1 MDYYLDE
8 YNATIDEQCCLS
20 NEIEIE
26 KSNKNRDV
34 YINRN
39 LIFSDRYIEAIK
51 SLGENKYCTRTI
63 VDVSRTILE
72 HHHGDKFEDLCF
84 IDSSTNKSLSR
95 MDYREREQEVL
106 PTKAMKQMA
115 INNPNIISIHN
126 HPTDALPSYED
137 VKTCYL
143 IGYKYGLVIC
153 HGGSIYQYKSLN
165 EINRIIYESESNI
178 FYKEEQILSEKYVN
192 QQISEKEFK
201 VEHNANFYKFAL
213 RALDAGIY
221 IREVLWNERSQK

>member
-1 MDYYLDE
+1 MQLLTS
-8 YNATIDEQCCLS
+8 NVACLM
-20 NEIEIE
+20 
-26 KSNKNRDV
+26 KLRLKK
-34 YINRN
+34 
-39 LIFSDRYIEAIK
+39 AIK
-51 SLGENKYCTRTI
+51 SLGENKYCTKTI

-84 IDSSTNKSLSR
+84 IDSSTNKSLSK
-95 MDYREREQEVL
+95 MDYRERKQEVL

-153 HGGSIYQYKSLN
+153 HGGSIYQYNQGQRSFFGSYTMHRTLRKCFLEKST
-165 EINRIIYESESNI
+165 S
-178 FYKEEQILSEKYVN
+178 
-192 QQISEKEFK
+192 
-201 VEHNANFYKFAL
+201 A
-213 RALDAGIY
+213 
-221 IREVLWNERSQK
+221 